1 MAYYYPEGA
10 FGPICDLPLTDAQII
25 EQGRSAISTD
35 DGLIDQYGVV
45 PGLYDDF
52 LDFWG
57 EFKFPVFLRRK

>member
-35 DGLIDQYGVV
+35 DGLIEQYGV
-45 PGLYDDF
+45 P
-52 LDFWG
+52 
-57 EFKFPVFLRRK
+57 P